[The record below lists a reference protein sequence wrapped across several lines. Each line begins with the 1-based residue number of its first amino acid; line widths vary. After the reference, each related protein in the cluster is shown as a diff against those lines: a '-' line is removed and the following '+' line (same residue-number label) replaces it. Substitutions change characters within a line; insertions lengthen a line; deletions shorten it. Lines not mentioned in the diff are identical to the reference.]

1 VEAGDYHVWITTRRL
16 RPGTRDEFRNA
27 WRPKAFPKGMLQAF
41 EYWSAEGDEIVGVS
55 FWESPKARDEYRLS
69 EVEAERRRAMAPYVV
84 EESSGFYVGR
94 ELTIPRRSDPE
105 TDTE

>member
-1 VEAGDYHVWITTRRL
+1 MEAADYHDWITTRRL

-27 WRPKAFPKGMLQAF
+27 WRPTAFPKGMLQAF
-41 EYWSAEGDEIVGVS
+41 EYWSGQGDEIVGVS

-105 TDTE
+105 TDAE